1 MQLQFGGSTTN
12 RAMLFLFCSL
22 IIAVEWTFSL
32 PPHSISM
39 PQFSG
44 TPRLTAKIAAQK
56 TANKLKMENSSM
68 KTNNNAFRQKLRPKN
83 VLSIDN
89 SLAKNS
95 PPIVVPFI
103 DCRSA
108 SKITEPLI
116 VIGGPTGSGK
126 SAFGIEIA
134 KKFGGEIISADS
146 MQIYKG

>member
-1 MQLQFGGSTTN
+1 MQLQFGGCTTN
-12 RAMLFLFCSL
+12 RAMLFLFCNL
-22 IIAVEWTFSL
+22 IIAVEWTFA

-44 TPRLTAKIAAQK
+44 NPRLTAKIPAQK
-56 TANKLKMENSSM
+56 TVNKLKMENSSM